1 MTGDLAARAE
11 ILQLPGPRPWTV
23 ALAGMADT
31 LDVEFGKRRCASAA
45 YGDY

>member
-1 MTGDLAARAE
+1 MTGDLTARAE
-11 ILQLPGPRPWTV
+11 ILQLPGPPPWTV

-31 LDVEFGKRRCASAA
+31 LDVEFGKRRRAAAA